1 VPLQYFLYAWPTSTQ
16 YKSLQYVRL
25 LSHHHHHSHSF
36 LSHHLLQL
44 LLELLIQLLLEL
56 RNQLL
61 LELLIHLLI
70 HLLRMRTSIILF
82 ASCVLA
88 ATPFLDEP
96 DTGIDEQLG
105 AFVANK
111 TLPPVKSLVGLP
123 DFQWVGRNYMNTTS
137 FAYYRNGAAGEW
149 SYRNNLEIFQR
160 FRLRPR
166 FLADITNV
174 PNTMATTILGHNFSA
189 PIFIS
194 PCARGGYANPEGE
207 VGLAKGAGEAGILYM
222 PSLYSSIPM
231 KDIYAARAT
240 QDQVLFQQIY
250 LSGNITQT
258 KGLFD
263 QAKSLG
269 AKGLVLTIDSA
280 GDAIRH
286 RAARFGVGS
295 ANTKLTKITWD
306 LFNQLQNMTDLPI
319 IPKGIQTVEDAQ
331 EAVKNGVKAI
341 FLSNH
346 GGRQIDG
353 SPSTLQVAMEIHQR
367 DPGLFKQVEVYADGG
382 VRYGTDVLK
391 LLSLGVRAVGV
402 GRSFMFANIYGAEGV
417 KRAADLLKTE
427 LVMDAAN
434 MGVADLKNVSPD
446 LIDWKAASPWVGNDQ
461 M

>member
-1 VPLQYFLYAWPTSTQ
+1 
-16 YKSLQYVRL
+16 
-25 LSHHHHHSHSF
+25 
-36 LSHHLLQL
+36 
-44 LLELLIQLLLEL
+44 
-56 RNQLL
+56 
-61 LELLIHLLI
+61 
-70 HLLRMRTSIILF
+70 MRVSIIAF
-82 ASCVLA
+82 ASCALA
-88 ATPFLDEP
+88 ARPFLDEP
-96 DTGIDEQLG
+96 DTGIDGQLA

-111 TLPPVKSLVGLP
+111 TLPPVDSLVGLP
-123 DFQWVGRNYMNTTS
+123 DFQWVGRNYMNTSS

-166 FLADITNV
+166 FLTDITNV
-174 PNTMATTILGHNFSA
+174 PNTMPTTILGHNFSA

-194 PCARGGYANPEGE
+194 PCARGGYANEAGE

-231 KDIYAARAT
+231 KDIYAARDST
-240 QDQVLFQQIY
+240 SQVMFQQIY
-250 LSGNITQT
+250 LSGNLTQT
-258 KGLFD
+258 KALFD
-263 QAKSLG
+263 QAKALG
-269 AKGLVLTIDSA
+269 AKGLILTIDAA

-295 ANTKLTKITWD
+295 ANTELTKITWE
-306 LFNQLQNMTDLPI
+306 LFHQLQNMTDLPI

-331 EAVKNGVKAI
+331 AAVKNGVKAI

-353 SPSTLQVAMEIHQR
+353 SPSTFQVAMEIHQK

-382 VRYGTDVLK
+382 IRYGTDIIK
-391 LLSLGVRAVGV
+391 MLSLGVKAVGV
-402 GRSFMFANIYGAEGV
+402 GRPFMFANIYGAAGV
-417 KRAADLLKTE
+417 KKAADLLKNE

-434 MGVADLKNVSPD
+434 MGVSDLKNISPD
-446 LIDWKAASPWVGNDQ
+446 LIDWRASSEWVGNDS